1 MSVQL
6 PILRGTLDL
15 LVLKALNWGPMHGV
29 EISDWL
35 DERGEGR
42 LEVLDSAL
50 YQALYRLEE
59 RGLIKGEWG
68 TTDNNRRARYYSLTT
83 AGRSHLESERAKWLR
98 YSETINAILL
108 ARVR

>member
-1 MSVQL
+1 MSVPL

-35 DERGEGR
+35 DDQGEGQ
-42 LEVLDSAL
+42 LELLDSAL

-68 TTDNNRRARYYSLTT
+68 TTDNNRRARYYTLTA
-83 AGRSHLESERAKWLR
+83 AGRNHLESERAKWLR
-98 YSETINAILL
+98 YSATISAILL
-108 ARVR
+108 ARAR

>member
-1 MSVQL
+1 MREPL

-15 LVLKALNWGPMHGV
+15 LVLKALNWEAMHGV

-35 DERGEGR
+35 DQQGEGR
-42 LEVLDSAL
+42 LELLDSAL

-68 TTDNNRRARYYSLTT
+68 TTDNNRQARYYSLT
-83 AGRSHLESERAKWLR
+83 AGGRNHLEAERAKWLR
-98 YSETINAILL
+98 YSETVNAILL
-108 ARVR
+108 ARSR